1 VVIEGNN
8 TAISAVAGR
17 SFHLSCSRFLK
28 FDAAEVHQLGGIL
41 DPADQFRRYGVS
53 SSLVRCCR
61 YGACPLRLRR
71 LGGGRRC
78 AVRSGC
84 PGASKEFAED
94 LYDPIE
100 AGEQAPAG
108 FRQVLKRDWIAPV
121 YDPTFVEADQIDWPE
136 EELVIGVDLEGEA
149 RAYPVG
155 FLNRREIVIDMHR
168 GIPTF
173 VTW

>member
-1 VVIEGNN
+1 MEEY
-8 TAISAVAGR
+8 GR
-17 SFHLSCSRFLK
+17 SVASYFAMESRRAWSLAAGMALVLAACGDNAETAADGA
-28 FDAAEVHQLGGIL
+28 DASAEVQANRFHPDGWAGE
-41 DPADQFRRYGVS
+41 S
-53 SSLVRCCR
+53 SEIPE
-61 YGACPLRLRR
+61 G
-71 LGGGRRC
+71 
-78 AVRSGC
+78 
-84 PGASKEFAED
+84 

-121 YDPTFVEADQIDWPE
+121 YDPAFVAADKIDWPE

>member
-1 VVIEGNN
+1 MALALSACGDSVEG
-8 TAISAVAGR
+8 AV
-17 SFHLSCSRFLK
+17 SP
-28 FDAAEVHQLGGIL
+28 AEVAEAGGIHP
-41 DPADQFRRYGVS
+41 DGW
-53 SSLVRCCR
+53 
-61 YGACPLRLRR
+61 
-71 LGGGRRC
+71 
-78 AVRSGC
+78 
-84 PGASKEFAED
+84 PGAQKEFPED

-100 AGEQAPAG
+100 AGEPLPPS

-121 YDPTFVEADQIDWPE
+121 YDPTFVAADEIDWPD

-155 FLNRREIVIDMHR
+155 FLNRREIVVDMHR

>member
-1 VVIEGNN
+1 MRTSFVGMESRRAWSV
-8 TAISAVAGR
+8 VAGMALALSACGDSVEGAIAPSATVEDGR
-17 SFHLSCSRFLK
+17 FHP
-28 FDAAEVHQLGGIL
+28 DGW
-41 DPADQFRRYGVS
+41 
-53 SSLVRCCR
+53 
-61 YGACPLRLRR
+61 
-71 LGGGRRC
+71 
-78 AVRSGC
+78 
-84 PGASKEFAED
+84 PGTSKEFAED

-100 AGEQAPAG
+100 AGEEAPAG

-121 YDPTFVEADQIDWPE
+121 YDPAFVEADQIDWPE
-136 EELVIGVDLEGEA
+136 EELVIGVDLGGEA

>member
-1 VVIEGNN
+1 MALALSACGDSVEG
-8 TAISAVAGR
+8 AVAPSEAVADDR
-17 SFHLSCSRFLK
+17 FHP
-28 FDAAEVHQLGGIL
+28 DGW
-41 DPADQFRRYGVS
+41 
-53 SSLVRCCR
+53 
-61 YGACPLRLRR
+61 
-71 LGGGRRC
+71 
-78 AVRSGC
+78 